1 MLNDYARLCSTSKK
15 FRAMMKIVKRKSSE
29 SSSSHDQRRAAFA
42 LKQTARQIHKC
53 KTLYRIPPSLAKEL
67 AFVKR
72 FINDSSIKLETP
84 IGHLVGDRCHEWEVA
99 GDSCRGAGG
108 GWLTDL
114 RFWWYLGYIAEVVR
128 RANLQDYS
136 SGTFIDINCL
146 ETVVVIINLAGTIV
160 ACHEDGIDLS
170 WLPIL
175 LNWCDNTAACS
186 WINKKCGGGLIA
198 RALGRLFIGLLM
210 STKISINAKWLST
223 YSNRIA
229 DEISRVKKTGA
240 EYDFSRLL
248 LNFPQLQ
255 NCRRFTPSAT
265 LLTLIYDI
273 LLNKHLP
280 DPIHVSG
287 LAPHALGS
295 LSS

>member
-1 MLNDYARLCSTSKK
+1 M
-15 FRAMMKIVKRKSSE
+15 
-29 SSSSHDQRRAAFA
+29 
-42 LKQTARQIHKC
+42 
-53 KTLYRIPPSLAKEL
+53 
-67 AFVKR
+67 
-72 FINDSSIKLETP
+72 
-84 IGHLVGDRCHEWEVA
+84 
-99 GDSCRGAGG
+99 
-108 GWLTDL
+108 
-114 RFWWYLGYIAEVVR
+114 
-128 RANLQDYS
+128 
-136 SGTFIDINCL
+136 
-146 ETVVVIINLAGTIV
+146 
-160 ACHEDGIDLS
+160 
-170 WLPIL
+170 
-175 LNWCDNTAACS
+175 
-186 WINKKCGGGLIA
+186 
-198 RALGRLFIGLLM
+198 FIGLLM

-273 LLNKHLP
+273 LLNKHSP